1 MDSLKYALNSAVRKK
16 EELYKVL
23 VDYKHALEKAN
34 QRIQALEYNLSQV
47 ESVKMEIEN
56 VKTQL
61 LKRDNKIKSLHNR
74 NRTLESLLE
83 QHESQTLQQ
92 SSSNLKPSP
101 SYTSANLDLALDFLI
116 QKVKS
121 NTLYSRIF
129 KSCMLNLSQYMDLS
143 HLPIDEICIKLSK
156 FSCELMKELE
166 KHTVRSISPNFTDPH
181 QSINSIYSTGN
192 YMSFAVSNE
201 DDYFLGNDEERFEKL
216 NLELKSVFAK
226 SKEVLSN
233 RSFSM
238 GVKGGS
244 RNIVNFSPLP
254 TSEVQ
259 GELASFAKTIDVTK
273 DSLKEIPEAR
283 TRSVKGLARKV
294 PRVEIIG
301 KSSRSAKVIP
311 KPSILRKK

>member
-56 VKTQL
+56 IKTQL
-61 LKRDNKIKSLHNR
+61 LKRDNKIKNLHNR
-74 NRTLESLLE
+74 NKTLESLLE
-83 QHESQTLQQ
+83 QRESQPLHQT
-92 SSSNLKPSP
+92 STFKPSP
-101 SYTSANLDLALDFLI
+101 SNTSANLDLALDFLI

-121 NTLYSRIF
+121 NSLYSKIF
-129 KSCMLNLSQYMDLS
+129 KSCVPNLNKFLDLS
-143 HLPIDEICIKLSK
+143 HMPIEEICLKLSK

-166 KHTVRSISPNFTDPH
+166 KHTVRSVSPNLIDPH

-216 NLELKSVFAK
+216 NLELKSMVAK

-238 GVKGGS
+238 GIKGGN
-244 RNIVNFSPLP
+244 RNVVNFSPLP
-254 TSEVQ
+254 TQEVQ
-259 GELASFAKTIDVTK
+259 AELTSFAKTIDVTK
-273 DSLKEIPEAR
+273 DTLQEIPEAR
-283 TRSVKGLARKV
+283 TKSVKGIARKV

-301 KSSRSAKVIP
+301 KSTRSAKLIA